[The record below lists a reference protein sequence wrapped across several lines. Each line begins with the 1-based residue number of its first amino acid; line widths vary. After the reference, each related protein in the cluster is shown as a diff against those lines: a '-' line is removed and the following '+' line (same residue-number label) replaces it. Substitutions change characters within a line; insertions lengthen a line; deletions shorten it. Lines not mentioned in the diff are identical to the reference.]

1 MNMRI
6 YQLGEAGGESLR
18 KIAKNLTVKE
28 IKSAKI
34 RQLVEDMKVTMRT
47 APGVGLAAP
56 QVGESLK
63 IIVIE
68 DMAARQ
74 NIFKPEILK
83 ERDRTIVD
91 FHVMFNPEL
100 AQLTF
105 DPLYFFEG
113 CLSVKGCMR
122 ITPRVEKVRVN
133 YLDAQGR
140 PQQVEAKGW
149 YARILQHEVD
159 HLNGRLY
166 VDVAEACTEIKLSN
180 NNSMS
185 AWMNATQAEIMA
197 HYHKCMAASK
207 KDKE

>member
-6 YQLGEAGGESLR
+6 YQLGEEGGESLR

-28 IKSAKI
+28 INSTKI
-34 RQLVEDMKVTMRT
+34 KQLVEDMKVTMRT

-56 QVGESLK
+56 QIGEALK

-68 DMAARQ
+68 DNAARQ

-83 ERDRTIVD
+83 ERDRTLVN

-100 AQLTF
+100 VQLTV

-113 CLSVKGCMR
+113 CLSVKGCLR

-133 YLDAQGR
+133 YLDAEGH

-149 YARILQHEVD
+149 YARILQHEID

-166 VDVAEACTEIKLSN
+166 VDFAEACTEINLN
-180 NNSMS
+180 NNSGS
-185 AWMNATQAEIMA
+185 PWMNATQAEILE
-197 HYHKCMAASK
+197 HYHKCIAAGK

>member
-6 YQLGEAGGESLR
+6 YQLGEEGGESLR
-18 KIAKNLTVKE
+18 KIARNLTVKE

-56 QVGESLK
+56 QIGESLQ

-68 DMAARQ
+68 DNAARQ

-83 ERDRTIVD
+83 ERDRNLVN

-100 AQLTF
+100 TQVTY

-113 CLSVKGCMR
+113 CLSVKSCAR

-133 YLDAQGR
+133 YLDEEGQ

-159 HLNGRLY
+159 HLHGRLY
-166 VDVAEACTEIKLSN
+166 VDIADECTEVSLGGTSG
-180 NNSMS
+180 SP
-185 AWMNATQAEIMA
+185 WMNATKAEIMEY
-197 HYHKCMAASK
+197 YHKCMAVSK
-207 KDKE
+207 KHKE